1 MSTQHIS
8 SAFDRDLEGAQ
19 AMVMKMASLVE
30 DAMVQAAEALETN
43 DLEKAEAVRKND
55 KVIDRLDE
63 NIKVDCARIL
73 ATRSPTASD
82 LRTVLTVMSI
92 SSNLERCGDYAKNI
106 AKRTT
111 VLAQSIAVE
120 GFSTALRG
128 MQTAV
133 VHMIRDALDAYIQRD
148 PDKAE
153 EVRARD
159 RDVDEMYNMLFRS
172 LLTHM
177 MEDTQ
182 NITACM
188 HLHFIAKNIERMGD
202 HTTAIAEQVIYLVTG
217 ELPDDD
223 RPKNDQTSL
232 RTPDQFGKAAV
243 LTQTAITSP
252 CSTRLWTH

>member
-1 MSTQHIS
+1 MTTQHIV
-8 SAFDRDLEGAQ
+8 SAFDRDLVGAQ
-19 AMVMKMASLVE
+19 AKVMKMAGLVE
-30 DAMVQAAEALETN
+30 DAMVQVAIALETN
-43 DLEKAEAVRKND
+43 DLAKAEAVRQND
-55 KVIDRLDE
+55 KAIDALDE
-63 NIKVDCARIL
+63 DIKLDCARIL

-111 VLAQSIAVE
+111 VLTNAQPITGVPA
-120 GFSTALRG
+120 ALRG
-128 MQTAV
+128 MQNAV
-133 VHMIRDALDAYIQRD
+133 SSMIKDVLEAYIQRD
-148 PDKAE
+148 VAKAE

-159 RDVDEMYNMLFRS
+159 NQVDEMYNTLFRS

-202 HTTAIAEQVIYLVTG
+202 HTTSIAEQVIYLVTG
-217 ELPDDD
+217 EMPDED
-223 RPKNDQTSL
+223 RPKADLTSL
-232 RTPDQFGKAAV
+232 TTPEELGEA
-243 LTQTAITSP
+243 
-252 CSTRLWTH
+252 